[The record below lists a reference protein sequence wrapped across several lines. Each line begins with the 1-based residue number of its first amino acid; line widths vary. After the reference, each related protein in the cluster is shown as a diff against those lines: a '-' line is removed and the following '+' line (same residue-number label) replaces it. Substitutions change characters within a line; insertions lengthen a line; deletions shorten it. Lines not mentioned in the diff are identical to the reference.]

1 MIKFEEYLIHEIQN
15 WVRDYDRDK
24 YPASTY
30 AVADLQLAF
39 DNDDMMTQLE
49 KRANFLKKRQFA
61 KANEVEL
68 KLTEIK
74 NEKFEML
81 TIPKLFYC
89 TFHTEYAYTKANEAN
104 DMLFLGGH
112 INIQQA
118 TEPTDI
124 IWENRHYRKNNRR
137 IRWVFVS
144 IIMIAL
150 SFGAFIAII
159 FLIKRKLLITFQ
171 KSPPGVTCDSVIESY
186 SASDLQ

>member
-1 MIKFEEYLIHEIQN
+1 MIKFEEYLINEIQK

-24 YPASTY
+24 FPESTY

-39 DNDDMMTQLE
+39 DNDNMMAQLE
-49 KRANFLKKRQFA
+49 KRANLLKKRQFA
-61 KANEVEL
+61 KANEVER

-74 NEKFEML
+74 NEKFEDL
-81 TIPKLFYC
+81 TIPRLFYC

-104 DMLFLGGH
+104 DMLFLGNH

-124 IWENRHYRKNNRR
+124 IWENRHYRKIHRR
-137 IRWVFVS
+137 VRWVFVFLF
-144 IIMIAL
+144 MILL

-159 FLIKRKLLITFQ
+159 FLIKRKLLITF
-171 KSPPGVTCDSVIESY
+171 
-186 SASDLQ
+186 